1 MSSPPT
7 KPKLKAKP
15 QLPPRKRSSESLL
28 YPPRQYISPIT
39 GRNPSSHAPSSS
51 ISSFHSVSLSSDTDT
66 SAPGSV
72 TNFIATF
79 PVDLD
84 QSLKKNNDADDTS
97 LTESYENVSTTSLA
111 SPTTSERMI
120 SLDWERAMAKRT
132 TVPPKLPNRPSSVKS
147 PVTKPPVKSPPP
159 PPSYP
164 IRRVASGSRFISSS
178 SIARPTLSTT
188 TTTTATPSSSTFT
201 TSYMPRRVAPPPPPS
216 RSSDRSSI
224 ASTTTTHSISSSSR
238 SHQSHNLYSPSL
250 LSLKTK
256 RPTPVPLAARKRYEV
271 VFNANIIQ
279 RRKVEKSKL
288 QEKPAL
294 LSVKEARSR
303 RAVGW
308 RGLSVDLLTT
318 NDIPQ
323 QLSNGNGSAIDDTV
337 GPDEKLEG
345 PIIRQIWKRSGLH
358 NSRLAEIWF
367 VLSVLFNFIYLI
379 FYVL

>member
-1 MSSPPT
+1 MTDVALSSA
-7 KPKLKAKP
+7 KPKLKNKP
-15 QLPPRKRSSESLL
+15 QLPPRKRSSETLL
-28 YPPRQYISPIT
+28 YPPRQHVTPAA

-72 TNFIATF
+72 ANFIATF

-84 QSLKKNNDADDTS
+84 QTPIKKNHEADDTS

-111 SPTTSERMI
+111 SPATTERMI
-120 SLDWERAMAKRT
+120 TLDWEKAMAKRM
-132 TVPPKLPNRPSSVKS
+132 TVPPKLPNRPGPVKY
-147 PVTKPPVKSPPP
+147 PVTKPLVKSPPP
-159 PPSYP
+159 PPPSYS
-164 IRRVASGSRFISSS
+164 IRRVASSSRLTSSS
-178 SIARPTLSTT
+178 PIARPTLSTT
-188 TTTTATPSSSTFT
+188 TTTTSSTFA

-224 ASTTTTHSISSSSR
+224 ASTTTTHSVSSSSQ
-238 SHQSHNLYSPSL
+238 SPQSHNIYSSSL
-250 LSLKTK
+250 ISLKTK
-256 RPTPVPLAARKRYEV
+256 RPTPVPFAARKRYEV

-279 RRKVEKSKL
+279 RRKAEKSKL

-294 LSVKEARSR
+294 LSVTEARSR

-323 QLSNGNGSAIDDTV
+323 QLNHGNGSAINDTV
-337 GPDEKLEG
+337 GLDEKLEG
-345 PIIRQIWKRSGLH
+345 PIIRQIWKRSGLQ
-358 NSRLAEIWF
+358 NSRLAEIW
-367 VLSVLFNFIYLI
+367 
-379 FYVL
+379 

>member
-1 MSSPPT
+1 MHVIVQSLTMSTDVAT
-7 KPKLKAKP
+7 KPKLKSKP

-28 YPPRQYISPIT
+28 YPPRQHISPTT

-66 SAPGSV
+66 SVPGSV
-72 TNFIATF
+72 TNFIATY

-84 QSLKKNNDADDTS
+84 QFPIKKNHDADETS

-111 SPTTSERMI
+111 SPATTERMI
-120 SLDWERAMAKRT
+120 TLDWEKAMAKRM
-132 TVPPKLPNRPSSVKS
+132 TVPPKLPNRPGSAKS
-147 PVTKPPVKSPPP
+147 PVTKPPLKSPPP
-159 PPSYP
+159 PHPSYP
-164 IRRVASGSRFISSS
+164 IRRVASGSRLTSSTP
-178 SIARPTLSTT
+178 IARPTLSTT
-188 TTTTATPSSSTFT
+188 TTPSSSAFA
-201 TSYMPRRVAPPPPPS
+201 TSYTPRRVAPPPPPS

-224 ASTTTTHSISSSSR
+224 ASTTTTHSFSSSSQ

-271 VFNANIIQ
+271 VFNANIMQ
-279 RRKVEKSKL
+279 RRKAEKRKL

-294 LSVKEARSR
+294 LSVTEARSR

-323 QLSNGNGSAIDDTV
+323 QLNHGNGSAVDDTI

-345 PIIRQIWKRSGLH
+345 PIIKQIWKRSGLQ
-358 NSRLAEIWF
+358 NSRLAEIW
-367 VLSVLFNFIYLI
+367 
-379 FYVL
+379 

>member
-1 MSSPPT
+1 MTMSSPPT
-7 KPKLKAKP
+7 KPKLKPKP

-28 YPPRQYISPIT
+28 YPPRQHISPTT
-39 GRNPSSHAPSSS
+39 GRNPTSHAPSSS

-66 SAPGSV
+66 SAPGSI

-84 QSLKKNNDADDTS
+84 QSPIKKKNNDADDTS

-111 SPTTSERMI
+111 SPTTTERMI
-120 SLDWERAMAKRT
+120 SQDWEKAMAKRT
-132 TVPPKLPNRPSSVKS
+132 TVPPKLPNRPISTKS
-147 PVTKPPVKSPPP
+147 PVTKTPVKLP

-164 IRRVASGSRFISSS
+164 IRRVASSSRLTSSS
-178 SIARPTLSTT
+178 SIARPTTSTT
-188 TTTTATPSSSTFT
+188 ITTPSSSTFA
-201 TSYMPRRVAPPPPPS
+201 TSYTPRRVAPPPPS

-224 ASTTTTHSISSSSR
+224 ASTTTTHSISSSSQ
-238 SHQSHNLYSPSL
+238 SHQSHNLYSTSL

-279 RRKVEKSKL
+279 RRKAEKSKL
-288 QEKPAL
+288 QEKPTL
-294 LSVKEARSR
+294 LSVTEARSR

-318 NDIPQ
+318 NDISQ
-323 QLSNGNGSAIDDTV
+323 QLNNGNGSAIDDTV
-337 GPDEKLEG
+337 GQDEKLEG

-358 NSRLAEIWF
+358 NSRLAEIW
-367 VLSVLFNFIYLI
+367 
-379 FYVL
+379 

>member
-7 KPKLKAKP
+7 KPKLKSKP

-28 YPPRQYISPIT
+28 YPPRQHISPT
-39 GRNPSSHAPSSS
+39 TGPGRNPSSHAPSSS

-66 SAPGSV
+66 SVPGSV

-84 QSLKKNNDADDTS
+84 QSPIKSNNNEADDTS
-97 LTESYENVSTTSLA
+97 LTESYENVSTASLA
-111 SPTTSERMI
+111 SPTTTERMI
-120 SLDWERAMAKRT
+120 SLDWEKAMAKRT
-132 TVPPKLPNRPSSVKS
+132 TVPPKLPNRPSLAKS
-147 PVTKPPVKSPPP
+147 PVPKSPVKSPPP
-159 PPSYP
+159 PHLFYP
-164 IRRVASGSRFISSS
+164 IRRVASGSRLTSSS
-178 SIARPTLSTT
+178 SIARPTPSATVTT
-188 TTTTATPSSSTFT
+188 PSSSSTFT
-201 TSYMPRRVAPPPPPS
+201 TSYTPRRVAPPPPS

-224 ASTTTTHSISSSSR
+224 ASTATTHSISSSSQ

-279 RRKVEKSKL
+279 RRKAEKNKL
-288 QEKPAL
+288 QEKPTL
-294 LSVKEARSR
+294 LSVKEARTR

-318 NDIPQ
+318 NDISQ
-323 QLSNGNGSAIDDTV
+323 QLNNGNGSAIDDTV

-345 PIIRQIWKRSGLH
+345 PIIRLIWKRSGLH
-358 NSRLAEIWF
+358 NSRLSEIW
-367 VLSVLFNFIYLI
+367 
-379 FYVL
+379 

>member
-1 MSSPPT
+1 MSTDVALSPA
-7 KPKLKAKP
+7 KPKLKSKP
-15 QLPPRKRSSESLL
+15 QLPPRKRSSETLL
-28 YPPRQYISPIT
+28 YPPRQHINPTS

-66 SAPGSV
+66 SVPGSV

-84 QSLKKNNDADDTS
+84 QTSIKKNHEADDVS
-97 LTESYENVSTTSLA
+97 LTESYENVSTSTLA
-111 SPTTSERMI
+111 SPATERRI
-120 SLDWERAMAKRT
+120 TLDWERAMAKRM
-132 TVPPKLPNRPSSVKS
+132 TVPPKLPNRPVLAKN
-147 PVTKPPVKSPPP
+147 PVTKPPVKSPRPP

-164 IRRVASGSRFISSS
+164 IRRVASGSPLTSSPP
-178 SIARPTLSTT
+178 IARPTLSTT
-188 TTTTATPSSSTFT
+188 TTPSSSTFA
-201 TSYMPRRVAPPPPPS
+201 TSYTPRRVAPPPPS

-224 ASTTTTHSISSSSR
+224 ASTTTTHSFSSSSQ

-256 RPTPVPLAARKRYEV
+256 RPTPVPLAARKRYEA

-279 RRKVEKSKL
+279 RRKAEKSKL
-288 QEKPAL
+288 QEKPTL
-294 LSVKEARSR
+294 LSVTEARSR

-318 NDIPQ
+318 NDIPH
-323 QLSNGNGSAIDDTV
+323 QLNHGNGSAVDDTV

-345 PIIRQIWKRSGLH
+345 PIIRQIWKRSGLQ
-358 NSRLAEIWF
+358 NSRLAEIW
-367 VLSVLFNFIYLI
+367 
-379 FYVL
+379 

>member
-1 MSSPPT
+1 MSSPT
-7 KPKLKAKP
+7 KPKLKPKP
-15 QLPPRKRSSESLL
+15 QLPPRKRSPEALL
-28 YPPRQYISPIT
+28 YPPRQHISSTT
-39 GRNPSSHAPSSS
+39 GKNSSSHAPSSS
-51 ISSFHSVSLSSDTDT
+51 ISSFHSVSLSSDTDVST
-66 SAPGSV
+66 PGSV

-84 QSLKKNNDADDTS
+84 QSSIKKNNNEADDAS

-111 SPTTSERMI
+111 SPTTTERMI
-120 SLDWERAMAKRT
+120 SLDWEKAMAKRT
-132 TVPPKLPNRPSSVKS
+132 IVPPKLPNRPSSAKS
-147 PVTKPPVKSPPP
+147 PVTKSPVKSPPP
-159 PPSYP
+159 PPPSYT
-164 IRRVASGSRFISSS
+164 IRRVASGSRLTSSS

-188 TTTTATPSSSTFT
+188 TTAATRSSSTIAT
-201 TSYMPRRVAPPPPPS
+201 RYTPRRVAPPPPPS

-224 ASTTTTHSISSSSR
+224 ASTTTTHSISSGSQSN
-238 SHQSHNLYSPSL
+238 QSHNLYSPSL

-279 RRKVEKSKL
+279 RRKAEKNKL
-288 QEKPAL
+288 HEKPTL
-294 LSVKEARSR
+294 LSVTEARSR

-323 QLSNGNGSAIDDTV
+323 QLNNGNGSAIDDDV

-345 PIIRQIWKRSGLH
+345 PIIRQIWKRSGLQ
-358 NSRLAEIWF
+358 NSRLAEIW
-367 VLSVLFNFIYLI
+367 
-379 FYVL
+379 

>member
-1 MSSPPT
+1 MSIALSPPT
-7 KPKLKAKP
+7 KPKLKSKP
-15 QLPPRKRSSESLL
+15 QLPPRKRSSETLL
-28 YPPRQYISPIT
+28 YPPRQHISPTI

-72 TNFIATF
+72 ANFISTF

-84 QSLKKNNDADDTS
+84 QSQIKKNHEADDTS
-97 LTESYENVSTTSLA
+97 LTESYENVSNTSLA
-111 SPTTSERMI
+111 SPATERRI
-120 SLDWERAMAKRT
+120 TLDWERAMAKRM
-132 TVPPKLPNRPSSVKS
+132 TVPPKLPNRPGSAKF
-147 PVTKPPVKSPPP
+147 PATKPPVKSSPPP
-159 PPSYP
+159 PPSYSV
-164 IRRVASGSRFISSS
+164 RRVASGSRLTSSS
-178 SIARPTLSTT
+178 PIIRPTLSTST
-188 TTTTATPSSSTFT
+188 TPSSSTFT
-201 TSYMPRRVAPPPPPS
+201 TSYTPRRVAPPPPPS

-224 ASTTTTHSISSSSR
+224 ASTTTTQSFSSSSQ

-279 RRKVEKSKL
+279 RRKAEKSKL
-288 QEKPAL
+288 QEKPTL
-294 LSVKEARSR
+294 LSVTEARSR

-323 QLSNGNGSAIDDTV
+323 QLNHGNGSAINDTV

-345 PIIRQIWKRSGLH
+345 PIVRQIWKRSGLQ
-358 NSRLAEIWF
+358 NSRLAEIW
-367 VLSVLFNFIYLI
+367 
-379 FYVL
+379 

>member
-1 MSSPPT
+1 MITQSLTMSTDVAPSPPT
-7 KPKLKAKP
+7 KPKLKSKP

-28 YPPRQYISPIT
+28 YPPRQHISPTT

-51 ISSFHSVSLSSDTDT
+51 ISSFHSVSLSSDTDS

-84 QSLKKNNDADDTS
+84 QSPIKKNHEADDTS

-111 SPTTSERMI
+111 SPTTTERMI
-120 SLDWERAMAKRT
+120 TLDWEKAMAKRMT
-132 TVPPKLPNRPSSVKS
+132 LPPKLPNRPGSAKF

-159 PPSYP
+159 PPPSYP
-164 IRRVASGSRFISSS
+164 IRRVASSSRLTSSS
-178 SIARPTLSTT
+178 SIARPTFPTT
-188 TTTTATPSSSTFT
+188 TTPSSSTIA
-201 TSYMPRRVAPPPPPS
+201 TSYTPRRIAPPPPPS

-224 ASTTTTHSISSSSR
+224 ASTTTTHSFSSTSQSP
-238 SHQSHNLYSPSL
+238 QSHNFYSPSL
-250 LSLKTK
+250 LSLKSK

-279 RRKVEKSKL
+279 RRKAEKSKL
-288 QEKPAL
+288 QEKPTL
-294 LSVKEARSR
+294 LSVTEARSR

-323 QLSNGNGSAIDDTV
+323 QLNHGNGSAIDDTI
-337 GPDEKLEG
+337 GPDERLEG
-345 PIIRQIWKRSGLH
+345 PIIRQIWKRSGLQ
-358 NSRLAEIWF
+358 NSRLAEIW
-367 VLSVLFNFIYLI
+367 
-379 FYVL
+379 

>member
-7 KPKLKAKP
+7 KPKLKPKP

-28 YPPRQYISPIT
+28 YPPRQHISPTT

-79 PVDLD
+79 PIDLD
-84 QSLKKNNDADDTS
+84 QSPIKKSNNDADDTS

-111 SPTTSERMI
+111 SPATTERMI
-120 SLDWERAMAKRT
+120 SQDWEKAMAKRK
-132 TVPPKLPNRPSSVKS
+132 TVPPKLPNRPNSIKS

-159 PPSYP
+159 HPSYP
-164 IRRVASGSRFISSS
+164 IRRVASGSRLTSSS
-178 SIARPTLSTT
+178 SISRPTTSTT
-188 TTTTATPSSSTFT
+188 ITTPSSSTFAAN
-201 TSYMPRRVAPPPPPS
+201 YAPRRVAPPPPPS

-224 ASTTTTHSISSSSR
+224 ASTTTTHSISSSSQ
-238 SHQSHNLYSPSL
+238 SHQSLNLYSPSL

-279 RRKVEKSKL
+279 RRKAEKSKL
-288 QEKPAL
+288 QEKPPL
-294 LSVKEARSR
+294 LSVTEARSR

-318 NDIPQ
+318 NDISQ

-345 PIIRQIWKRSGLH
+345 PIIRQIWKHSGLH
-358 NSRLAEIWF
+358 NSRLAEIW
-367 VLSVLFNFIYLI
+367 
-379 FYVL
+379 